1 MLAQSLCPCML
12 TSVMVNNSLIGKS
25 AVRMADEAGACEAS
39 EASRAGTSRRR
50 EFGRDQVFKAV
61 TEQEPRRHRGT
72 SPNSRLNR
80 RRSTRTASS
89 HLQVRE
95 KTMSEPVYVGIDI
108 AKETFHV
115 ATLPNVL
122 KTQLPN
128 TRKGHRQLS
137 KSLKNHTIALIVLE
151 ATGGYERP
159 LTAELLS
166 DSLPV
171 VVVNPR
177 QVRDFAKGMGQ
188 WAKTDPID
196 AQVLAKFAQIV
207 KPAAKTHSTA
217 QTAELSELVRRRRQ
231 LNDLRTQESNR
242 LLMIHHPKVKKSI
255 QKMIKTLNF
264 QIDEID
270 RLIREHIDSDAS
282 FKNKDRILRS
292 TPGVGPQTSAMLIA
306 NLPELGKLNRQEIA
320 ALAGLAP
327 WDRSSGKSD
336 GKAHI
341 WGGRKDV
348 RSVLYMAAFTA
359 CRFNPVI
366 RAFAERLKRKGK
378 AYKVVITACMRK
390 LLIILNTMVRNQTLW
405 TPEKSVKNT

>member
-1 MLAQSLCPCML
+1 ML
-12 TSVMVNNSLIGKS
+12 TSTMVNSSLIGK
-25 AVRMADEAGACEAS
+25 AGVGEAS
-39 EASRAGTSRRR
+39 VASRADTSRRR
-50 EFGRDQVFKAV
+50 EIDRAQVFKAV
-61 TEQEPRRHRGT
+61 TERDPRRPRGT

-80 RRSTRTASS
+80 RLPTRTASS

-95 KTMSEPVYVGIDI
+95 ITMSESVYVGIDV

-115 ATLPNVL
+115 ATCPNIL
-122 KTQLPN
+122 KTCLPN
-128 TRKGHRQLS
+128 TPEGHRQLCQT
-137 KSLKNHTIALIVLE
+137 LKNQTIALIVLE

-159 LTAELLS
+159 IAAELLNV
-166 DSLPV
+166 SLPV

-177 QVRDFAKGMGQ
+177 QVRDFANGMGQ
-188 WAKTDPID
+188 YAKTDPID
-196 AQVLAKFAQIV
+196 AQLLATFAQIV
-207 KPAAKTHSTA
+207 KPASKTHSTP
-217 QTAELSELVRRRRQ
+217 QTDELSEFVRRRRQ

-255 QKMIKTLNF
+255 QKMVKTLDF
-264 QIDEID
+264 QINEID
-270 RLIREHIDSDAS
+270 RLIREYIDTDDD
-282 FKNKDRILRS
+282 FKNKDRILQS

-306 NLPELGKLNRQEIA
+306 NLPELGQLNRQEIA

-327 WDRSSGKSD
+327 WDRSSGKYD

-359 CRFNPVI
+359 CRFNPAI
-366 RAFAERLKRKGK
+366 RELALRLKQNGK

-390 LLIILNTMVRNQTLW
+390 LLIILNTMIRNQTLW
-405 TPEKSVKNT
+405 SPKIS

>member
-1 MLAQSLCPCML
+1 
-12 TSVMVNNSLIGKS
+12 MVNNSLIGKAGGGS
-25 AVRMADEAGACEAS
+25 ASGAKPRAKRS
-39 EASRAGTSRRR
+39 AASRADTSGRR
-50 EFGRDQVFKAV
+50 EFDCVQVFKAV
-61 TEQEPRRHRGT
+61 TKREPRRPRGI

-80 RRSTRTASS
+80 RRPTRPASS

-95 KTMSEPVYVGIDI
+95 ITMSEQVYVGIDV
-108 AKETFHV
+108 AKDTFCV
-115 ATLPNVL
+115 AACPNVL
-122 KTQLPN
+122 ETCLPN
-128 TRKGHRQLS
+128 TPDGHRQLCQ
-137 KSLKNHTIALIVLE
+137 SLKPFTTALIVLE

-159 LTAELLS
+159 IAAELLNA
-166 DSLPV
+166 SLPV

-177 QVRDFAKGMGQ
+177 QVRDFARGMGQ
-188 WAKTDPID
+188 WAKTDHID

-207 KPAAKTHSTA
+207 KPTPKTHATP

-242 LLMIHHPKVKKSI
+242 MGTILHPKVKKSI

-270 RLIREHIDSDAS
+270 QLVREHIDADDN
-282 FKNKDRILRS
+282 FKNKDRILQS
-292 TPGVGPQTSAMLIA
+292 APGVGPQTSAMLIA
-306 NLPELGKLNRQEIA
+306 NLPELGTLNRQEIA

-327 WDRSSGKSD
+327 WDRSSGKYD

-359 CRFNPVI
+359 SRFNPVI
-366 RAFAERLKRKGK
+366 REFAGRLKQEGK
-378 AYKVVITACMRK
+378 AYKVVLTACMRK
-390 LLIILNTMVRNQTLW
+390 LLIILPKFNLKRNA
-405 TPEKSVKNT
+405 

>member
-1 MLAQSLCPCML
+1 
-12 TSVMVNNSLIGKS
+12 MVNNSLIGK
-25 AVRMADEAGACEAS
+25 AGAGEAS
-39 EASRAGTSRRR
+39 VASRADTSRRR
-50 EFGRDQVFKAV
+50 EFDCVQVLEAV
-61 TEQEPRRHRGT
+61 TEREPRRPRGT

-80 RRSTRTASS
+80 RLPTRTASS

-95 KTMSEPVYVGIDI
+95 ITMSESVYVGIDV

-115 ATLPNVL
+115 ATCPNIL
-122 KTQLPN
+122 KTCLPN
-128 TRKGHRQLS
+128 TPEGHRQLCQT
-137 KSLKNHTIALIVLE
+137 LKNQTIALIVLK

-159 LTAELLS
+159 IAAELLNV
-166 DSLPV
+166 SLPV

-177 QVRDFAKGMGQ
+177 QVRDFANGMGQ
-188 WAKTDPID
+188 YAKTDPID
-196 AQVLAKFAQIV
+196 AQLLATFAQIV
-207 KPAAKTHSTA
+207 KPASKTHSTP
-217 QTAELSELVRRRRQ
+217 QTDELSEFVRRRRQ

-255 QKMIKTLNF
+255 QKMVKTLDF
-264 QIDEID
+264 QINEID
-270 RLIREHIDSDAS
+270 RLIREYIDTDDD
-282 FKNKDRILRS
+282 FKNKDRILQS

-306 NLPELGKLNRQEIA
+306 NLPELGQLNRQEIA

-327 WDRSSGKSD
+327 WDRSSGKYD

-359 CRFNPVI
+359 CRFNPAI
-366 RAFAERLKRKGK
+366 RELALRLKQNGK

-390 LLIILNTMVRNQTLW
+390 LLIILNTMIRNQTLW
-405 TPEKSVKNT
+405 TPKIS

>member
-1 MLAQSLCPCML
+1 ML
-12 TSVMVNNSLIGKS
+12 TSVMVNNSLTGK
-25 AVRMADEAGACEAS
+25 AGVGEVS
-39 EASRAGTSRRR
+39 EASRADTSRRR
-50 EFGRDQVFKAV
+50 EFGRVRASEAV
-61 TEQEPRRHRGT
+61 TEREPRRPRGT

-80 RRSTRTASS
+80 PSVFLSKTRAGASS

-95 KTMSEPVYVGIDI
+95 KTMSEPVYVGIDV
-108 AKETFHV
+108 AKDTFHV
-115 ATLPNVL
+115 ATCPNIL

-128 TRKGHRQLS
+128 TPQGHRQLS
-137 KSLKNHTIALIVLE
+137 RALKDHSIALIVLE

-159 LTAELLS
+159 LAAELLS

-207 KPAAKTHSTA
+207 KPSPKTHSTP

-231 LNDLRTQESNR
+231 LNDLRVQESNR

-255 QKMIKTLNF
+255 RKMIKTLDF
-264 QIDEID
+264 QINEID
-270 RLIREHIDSDAS
+270 QLVREHIDTDDN

-366 RAFAERLKRKGK
+366 RTLAERLRQKGK

-390 LLIILNTMVRNQTLW
+390 LLIILNTMVRNQTVW
-405 TPEKSVKNT
+405 TIK